1 MKNVAPP
8 TSPGRRKSL
17 LTRSAPGGGWGGG
30 GAAEMLPYNTHTRF
44 LHLLGRSASW
54 EGLRV
59 VSQRRQRLLLGSN
72 CAPTPFAGPNSGAAL
87 ICVSGWKRDLS
98 LPKQRGSKDPRR
110 GPIRHHYCLFRLFR
124 RVFFFVFD
132 FEPMLALPQPGRV
145 VSHYAANGSD
155 HSALCVFQ
163 PLFRSNFRLLGHQS
177 RARLARKSF
186 SSSCLRCF
194 SSPTPQPAEPLNQ
207 FQVQFK
213 A

>member
-17 LTRSAPGGGWGGG
+17 LTRSAPGGGGGR

-59 VSQRRQRLLLGSN
+59 VSQRTQRLLLGSN
-72 CAPTPFAGPNSGAAL
+72 CAPTPFAGPNSSAAL

-124 RVFFFVFD
+124 RGFFVLTLSQCWRCPSQG
-132 FEPMLALPQPGRV
+132 ESSLIKARTVPITP
-145 VSHYAANGSD
+145 
-155 HSALCVFQ
+155 
-163 PLFRSNFRLLGHQS
+163 RSV
-177 RARLARKSF
+177 F
-186 SSSCLRCF
+186 SSLFF
-194 SSPTPQPAEPLNQ
+194 SQQLSPPRPSITGAFGSQIFLFLLFAMFLVSPPNLLSR
-207 FQVQFK
+207 
-213 A
+213 